1 METLENELIL
11 IHQEGIRNDAMLRQ
25 ALKQSGMINP
35 PIFRHAISALGEALI
50 RVGTR
55 LKEQPYTR
63 LSADEST
70 VPSFLIAL

>member
-1 METLENELIL
+1 MENLENELIQ
-11 IHQEGIRNDAMLRQ
+11 IHQEGIRSEALLRQ

-35 PIFRHAISALGEALI
+35 PVFRRAIPVLGEALI

-55 LKEQPYTR
+55 LKQPSYTR

-70 VPSFLIAL
+70 VPSFLIML

>member
-1 METLENELIL
+1 MENLENELIQ
-11 IHQEGIRNDAMLRQ
+11 IHQEGIRSEAMLRQ

-35 PIFRHAISALGEALI
+35 PVFRRAIPVLGEALI

-55 LKEQPYTR
+55 LKQPSYTR

-70 VPSFLIAL
+70 VPSFLIML

>member
-1 METLENELIL
+1 
-11 IHQEGIRNDAMLRQ
+11 
-25 ALKQSGMINP
+25 MINA